1 MARHPV
7 MVRQVCRLHPF
18 ESESQPSLRMVAE
31 VLWLETGL
39 LELTFN
45 LQAKS
50 ESDALKDLKVT
61 TAESLNNE
69 ANSERQDNLWIHT
82 CFEAFFAKPDSEQ
95 YWELNVAPS
104 GHWNLY
110 QFDAYRSGGREEP
123 GAVTPTTTWKQDD
136 RECCCSITLNL
147 APWWT
152 EPQLPELAITA
163 VLENKTG
170 EISYW
175 ALQHP
180 GDRPDFHDRR
190 GFLKW

>member
-1 MARHPV
+1 MGRHPV

-18 ESESQPSLRMVAE
+18 ESDPQPSLRMVAE

-45 LQAKS
+45 LQANP
-50 ESDALKDLKVT
+50 ESDALKNLKAST
-61 TAESLNNE
+61 GRESSE
-69 ANSERQDNLWIHT
+69 ERQDNLWMHT

-123 GAVTPTTTWKQDD
+123 AAVTPTTTWKQNE

-147 APWWT
+147 ASWCT
-152 EPQLPELAITA
+152 EARLPELAITA
-163 VLENKTG
+163 VLETKAG

-190 GFLKW
+190 SFLKW

>member
-18 ESESQPSLRMVAE
+18 ESESQPPLRMVAD

-69 ANSERQDNLWIHT
+69 ANGERQDNLWKHT

-123 GAVTPTTTWKQDD
+123 EASHRQRPGNTMI
-136 RECCCSITLNL
+136 RCCCGISLNL

-152 EPQLPELAITA
+152 EPRLPELAITA
-163 VLENKTG
+163 VLETSTG
-170 EISYW
+170 ALSYW

-180 GDRPDFHDRR
+180 GDKPDFHDRR
-190 GFLKW
+190 SFLQW

>member
-69 ANSERQDNLWIHT
+69 ANGERQDNLWKHT
-82 CFEAFFAKPDSEQ
+82 CFEAFS
-95 YWELNVAPS
+95 
-104 GHWNLY
+104 
-110 QFDAYRSGGREEP
+110 RSLTQNSIGSSTWRLQATGTSISSMP
-123 GAVTPTTTWKQDD
+123 IAAVEGK
-136 RECCCSITLNL
+136 SL
-147 APWWT
+147 AP
-152 EPQLPELAITA
+152 
-163 VLENKTG
+163 
-170 EISYW
+170 
-175 ALQHP
+175 
-180 GDRPDFHDRR
+180 
-190 GFLKW
+190 

>member
-18 ESESQPSLRMVAE
+18 ESEPQPSLRMVAE

-45 LQAKS
+45 LQAES
-50 ESDALKDLKVT
+50 ESDALKNLK
-61 TAESLNNE
+61 ASSGSESSE
-69 ANSERQDNLWIHT
+69 ERQYNLWKHT
-82 CFEAFFAKPDSEQ
+82 CFEAFFARPNSEQ

-110 QFDAYRSGGREEP
+110 QFDGYRNGGREEP
-123 GAVTPTTTWKQDD
+123 EAVTPKTTWKRND

-152 EPQLPELAITA
+152 EPRLPELAITA
-163 VLENKTG
+163 VLETSTG
-170 EISYW
+170 ALSYW

-180 GDRPDFHDRR
+180 GDKPDFHDRR
-190 GFLKW
+190 SFLQW